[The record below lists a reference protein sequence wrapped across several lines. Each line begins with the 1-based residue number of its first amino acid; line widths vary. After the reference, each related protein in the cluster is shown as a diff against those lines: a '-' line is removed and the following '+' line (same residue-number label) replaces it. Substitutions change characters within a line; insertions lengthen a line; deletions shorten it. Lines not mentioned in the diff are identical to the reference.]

1 MDAFVDRRESDVEV
15 AARLRPR
22 LEADLDW
29 EELELEDA
37 DDDEDEDEETFTG
50 GRRWQGEESMTLFA
64 LDGTSLETAGGEAGI
79 EGVTRAC
86 RSLAELVHSYGL
98 NDYQSSP

>member
-1 MDAFVDRRESDVEV
+1 MF
-15 AARLRPR
+15 L
-22 LEADLDW
+22 L
-29 EELELEDA
+29 
-37 DDDEDEDEETFTG
+37 T
-50 GRRWQGEESMTLFA
+50 GEESMTLFA
-64 LDGTSLETAGGEAGI
+64 LDRTSLETAGGEAGI